1 VVTWADVK
9 ARWSQGWQALS
20 QAASDTWSRAIH
32 DDPGAF
38 TGHVAAFQ
46 DQLSQTRA
54 TLDRM
59 RNLVPNP
66 PVTADDQAAASQLAA
81 FESRYH
87 ELAAGLYADAQPAA
101 QPAVGFLPLLVVG
114 GLALGAAAIAW
125 SVSAYQY
132 AVNLREQTALAERE
146 LTARIEASQAGRV
159 LQPSTLPAP
168 PPPPSPT
175 ESSGLGLWLLGGL
188 GLVAA
193 AVTLPVLLQRK

>member
-1 VVTWADVK
+1 
-9 ARWSQGWQALS
+9 
-20 QAASDTWSRAIH
+20 
-32 DDPGAF
+32 
-38 TGHVAAFQ
+38 
-46 DQLSQTRA
+46 
-54 TLDRM
+54 
-59 RNLVPNP
+59 
-66 PVTADDQAAASQLAA
+66 
-81 FESRYH
+81 
-87 ELAAGLYADAQPAA
+87 
-101 QPAVGFLPLLVVG
+101 LVVG

-175 ESSGLGLWLLGGL
+175 ESSGMGLWLLGGL